1 MEKDWFNHKV
11 LKYRGLSLKIDRIS
25 FVLMYCVTELVA
37 MEITFTWQL
46 LALVPGGEQVER
58 E

>member
-1 MEKDWFNHKV
+1 
-11 LKYRGLSLKIDRIS
+11 LKYRGLSLKIDRLS